1 MAKTKAETF
10 IERTKKNVNKQV
22 PSIINNT
29 LVSMWEN
36 NVKVWDQSYI
46 EKRTRL
52 ILEEIVKNI
61 DFQSDKIK
69 RLRMEIF
76 NDALSKLK
84 NMKVLL
90 PKDKEPLNASR
101 DKKCEPVCLD
111 IIQELLDEDM
121 LNLDK
126 EWFSDALTQDD
137 ELLLTNRIKPFTDAL
152 FDGLD
157 LSLNTSMLRASTKL
171 WGCEREDITMKQ
183 VDGILKSK

>member
-69 RLRMEIF
+69 RLRKSLVYQDLF
-76 NDALSKLK
+76 KLSRSYHRTL
-84 NMKVLL
+84 V
-90 PKDKEPLNASR
+90 
-101 DKKCEPVCLD
+101 
-111 IIQELLDEDM
+111 
-121 LNLDK
+121 
-126 EWFSDALTQDD
+126 
-137 ELLLTNRIKPFTDAL
+137 KP
-152 FDGLD
+152 
-157 LSLNTSMLRASTKL
+157 
-171 WGCEREDITMKQ
+171 
-183 VDGILKSK
+183 